1 MEINCPN
8 CSSTNI
14 IKKGIR
20 KEKLKQTQLYFCKN
34 CNKTFTLTKIKKTKY
49 PEKIIL
55 HAITFYNLGYS
66 RKEVSKLIAKK
77 FHIKIPERTISYWV
91 KKYSKICT
99 FSKIRKQSLELY
111 EKEDLI
117 FSQKLFHK

>member
-8 CSSTNI
+8 CSSINI

-20 KEKLKQTQLYFCKN
+20 KEKLKQTQLYLCKN
-34 CNKTFTLTKIKKTKY
+34 CNKTFTLAKIKKTKY

-66 RKEVSKLIAKK
+66 RKEVSELIAKK

-99 FSKIRKQSLELY
+99 FRKLESKLVIRLLKGERSRIQIPPS
-111 EKEDLI
+111 
-117 FSQKLFHK
+117 